1 MNIRQLIA
9 PQTLC
14 NIVQAPPELIAGS
27 QKSRLRRLLHT
38 ILLVCRLVD
47 IGHNAVLIKKY
58 PAKLVALIIKTA
70 HRLNMKVKPVSVGK
84 LNEPAIRL

>member
-14 NIVQAPPELIAGS
+14 NVVQAPPELIAGS
-27 QKSRLRRLLHT
+27 FKLRLRRLFHT
-38 ILLVCRLVD
+38 ILFICRLVD
-47 IGHNAVLIKKY
+47 IGHNAVLVKKY

-70 HRLNMKVKPVSVGK
+70 DRLDMKVKPVSVSK